1 MASKTLNTIL
11 SLQDQTSS
19 KLVKVSSNFKNLS
32 KEAQSA
38 SLSAQRSL
46 NNLGKG
52 IEKTVTNAVKK
63 VGQIGIAIGGLAG
76 GLGLSEALN
85 LEGYRV
91 QLETATKSTEKAA
104 EIMKYSIDLANKTPF
119 EGGEMVE
126 ASAKLESMGLSAK
139 SYLTN
144 IVDMAAATNKP
155 LDQATEAFIDAQTG
169 ELERL
174 TFSLAS

>member
-32 KEAQSA
+32 KEAQKA
-38 SLSAQRSL
+38 TLSAQKSL
-46 NNLGKG
+46 NKLGSG
-52 IEKTVTNAVKK
+52 IEKTVTNAAKK
-63 VGQIGIAIGGLAG
+63 VAKIGAVVSGLALG
-76 GLGLSEALN
+76 TGLTEGFN

-126 ASAKLESMGLSAK
+126 ASSKLEAMGISAK
-139 SYLTN
+139 DYLSN

-155 LDQATEAFIDAQTG
+155 IDQAVNFCRVA
-169 ELERL
+169 
-174 TFSLAS
+174 